1 MRTIFYL
8 PSKLFVLSSLLCL
21 ANIAY
26 SQDSNQDSH
35 TITVNIP
42 EVALLDIEPNASK
55 DITATFTHSGEAG
68 DPLTAPANNTSLW
81 LNYSSILKTGGATAR
96 AITVAITSGT
106 APGVSIKV
114 TAGTATGGQGTLG
127 TPAAQVTLTGSAQSI
142 ITGVGSAYTGDGAS
156 QGHQLT
162 YVFEAADANYA
173 NLRSNDGSPDVVT
186 VTYTLADN

>member
-1 MRTIFYL
+1 MKTIFYL
-8 PSKLFVLSSLLCL
+8 PSKLFVLSSLLCV

-26 SQDSNQDSH
+26 SQDTNQDSH
-35 TITVNIP
+35 TITVTIP
-42 EVALLDIEPNASK
+42 EVALLDIEPGASK
-55 DITATFTHSGEAG
+55 DITAIFTHSGEAG
-68 DPLTAPANNTSLW
+68 DPLVAPANNTSLW

-96 AITVAITSGT
+96 AISVAITSGT

-114 TAGTATGGQGTLG
+114 TAGAATGGQGTLG
-127 TPAAQVTLTGSAQSI
+127 TPAAQVTLTGSSQSI

-162 YVFEAADANYA
+162 YVFEAADVNYG